1 MKHFQL
7 PDTMF
12 IILQGVFPTSVEEV
26 KKATDH
32 FQGFSNWSMAEE
44 TIEIDAPI
52 AVDDIMKGLRA
63 VNENGKEA
71 KSRFTALGH
80 DSESDTSLVLCSPL
94 TG

>member
-1 MKHFQL
+1 M
-7 PDTMF
+7 
-12 IILQGVFPTSVEEV
+12 FPTSVEEV
-26 KKATDH
+26 KKVTDH

-71 KSRFTALGH
+71 KK
-80 DSESDTSLVLCSPL
+80 
-94 TG
+94 